1 MGLIDVGVVT
11 CLVTDATSGPA
22 AARLKLEGAAAVVDD
37 DIGITAAFR
46 RVTDAVRAAI
56 AIRSTLPIG
65 ARIALCAG
73 ETRGGEFSAV
83 ADKAA
88 RLADAAEPGATVLS
102 RLAGVLAIDHLPR
115 DRRLSERCAGESY
128 ELVEAVALS
137 A

>member
-1 MGLIDVGVVT
+1 VGVVT
-11 CLVTDATSGPA
+11 CLVTDAASGPA
-22 AARLKLEGAAAVVDD
+22 AARLELEGAAAIVDD
-37 DIGITAAFR
+37 GSRLTAAFR
-46 RVTDAVRAAI
+46 RVTDALRAAI
-56 AIRSTLPIG
+56 AIRSSLPSG

-88 RLADAAEPGATVLS
+88 RLADTAAPGATVLS

-115 DRRLSERCAGESY
+115 DRRLSARCAGESY
-128 ELVEAVALS
+128 ELVAAVAQP